1 MNLGSTKRE
10 DRSRAASYHAIG
22 KALLET
28 ARALDIIGEERYG
41 NGLGIVAVHAAI
53 AYTDALTIAYREVK
67 SVDGNHTAAADVLVH
82 ALGTRA
88 DQQQVRRLRRVLEAK
103 SHVSYGGHRYS
114 LEEGREILVLVTRY
128 SAWAEEML
136 ATRA

>member
-1 MNLGSTKRE
+1 MGSTKRE
-10 DRSRAASYHAIG
+10 HRSRAASYHAIG

-53 AYTDALTIAYREVK
+53 AYTDALTIAYRELK
-67 SVDGNHTAAADVLVH
+67 SVDGDHTAAADVLEH

-88 DQQQVRRLRRVLEAK
+88 DQAQVRRLRRVLEAK
-103 SHVSYGGHRYS
+103 SHVSYGGKQYT
-114 LEEGREILVLVTRY
+114 LEEGREILVLVTRF

-136 ATRA
+136 ATRV